1 MTVLDSIERKL
12 YKWKSEKAY
21 GYFVVQYDYEPKL
34 YIGQESWNMLRKE
47 VGELMYPMTE
57 LGESSPEYVYGLEV
71 VLVDKKFY
79 LEVE

>member
-1 MTVLDSIERKL
+1 MTVLDSIDKKL
-12 YKWKSEKAY
+12 EKWKSEKAY

-47 VGELMYPMTE
+47 VGELMYPMIV
-57 LGESSPEYVYGLEV
+57 LHESSPDTVMGLEV

>member
-12 YKWKSEKAY
+12 YKWKSEKGY
-21 GYFVVQYDYEPKL
+21 GYFVVQYDYKPKL
-34 YIGQESWNMLRKE
+34 YIGQESWNMLMEE
-47 VGELMYPMTE
+47 VGIVPIVQLHEL
-57 LGESSPEYVYGLEV
+57 SPHTVMGLEV

>member
-1 MTVLDSIERKL
+1 MTVLDSIEKKL

-21 GYFVVQYDYEPKL
+21 GHFVVQYDYEPKL

-47 VGELMYPMTE
+47 IDELMLPMTE
-57 LGESSPEYVYGLEV
+57 LHESSPDTVMGLEV

>member
-1 MTVLDSIERKL
+1 MTILDSIDKKL
-12 YKWKSEKAY
+12 EKWKSEKAY
-21 GYFVVQYDYEPKL
+21 GYFVVQYDYRPKL
-34 YIGQESWNMLRKE
+34 YIGRESWNMLRKE

-57 LGESSPEYVYGLEV
+57 LDETSPDFVYGLEV